1 MSYDLVIRNGNIV
14 DGLGNEPMIAD
25 LAVNGDQ
32 IADIGTLSAKGKRE
46 IDARGNAVT
55 PGFIDLHTHFDAQVG
70 WDPAL
75 TPASWHGITTALM
88 GNCGVTFAPVRDDD
102 KETLA
107 NMMESVEDIP
117 RHAIMTGLPWNWNS
131 YGEYLD
137 AIEQLNPTI
146 NLAGLVGHSAARFY
160 VMGERAIDQN
170 PTPIEIEEI
179 ASLVGTSVREGAVG
193 FSTNRLR
200 AHVMPDG
207 RPIPGTF
214 ASEEELISISAA
226 VGTQGGI
233 LQSVIEGGDKLP
245 AELALIKKQLT
256 AAKTRL
262 LFSAPWEP
270 GENGKSAYQGAID
283 DMKASGLDIVGTTQ
297 PRAAAFL
304 SGLQSNILFAMRPK
318 GNAWRDLRRKNPK
331 DRLTAIRDTIL
342 RRQLIEEAKQMEPAQ
357 SIGQTM
363 MSSRFFIPPKSA
375 FWMGTDPR
383 PNYTGG
389 RESSLATLAEQAG
402 EHPAETWLRLMDES
416 KGKGLF
422 MLRFVNQDLEELP
435 DFMRSDWI
443 VPGVGDAGAHVSVI
457 MDAGWTSFLLS
468 YWHRDRGEF
477 SLHEAVHY
485 LTAKQARVIGLHD
498 RGSLEI
504 GKRADINI
512 IDINQLAERQPTRV
526 NDFPGGSPRFI
537 QRARGYQATL
547 VNGKIILEN
556 DELSGVSAGRILR
569 NSSQN

>member
-1 MSYDLVIRNGNIV
+1 MPYDLVIRNGNIV

-32 IADIGTLSAKGKRE
+32 IVEIGSLSEKGYRE
-46 IDARGNAVT
+46 IDACGNAVT
-55 PGFIDLHTHFDAQVG
+55 PGFVDLHTHFDAQIG

-75 TPASWHGITTALM
+75 TPASWHGVTTALM
-88 GNCGVTFAPVRDDD
+88 GNCGVTFAPVRDSD

-107 NMMESVEDIP
+107 IMMESVEDIP

-131 YGEYLD
+131 YGEYLN
-137 AIEQLNPTI
+137 AIERLNPTI

-160 VMGERAIDQN
+160 VMGERAIDEN
-170 PTPIEIEEI
+170 PTPSEIKEI
-179 ASLVGTSVREGAVG
+179 ASLIGTSVRDGALG

-214 ASEEELISISAA
+214 ATEEELISISAA
-226 VGTQGGI
+226 AGAEGGI
-233 LQSVIEGGDKLP
+233 LQSVIEGGDKLST
-245 AELALIKKQLT
+245 ELSLIKKQLT

-270 GENGKSAYQGAID
+270 GENGVSAYQGAID

-304 SGLQSNILFAMRPK
+304 SGLQSNLLFAMRSK
-318 GNAWRDLRRKNPK
+318 GEAWRDLREKEPVE
-331 DRLTAIRDTIL
+331 RLVAIRDPIFKK
-342 RRQLIEEAKQMEPAQ
+342 QLLAEAKQTEPAQ

-363 MSSRFFIPPKSA
+363 MSSRFFIPPKSS
-375 FWMGTDPR
+375 FWMGTDSR

-389 RESSLATLAEQAG
+389 RESSLATLAEKAN

-416 KGKGLF
+416 EGKGLF
-422 MLRFVNQDLEELP
+422 MVRFVNQDLEVLP
-435 DFMRSDWI
+435 DFIRSDWI

-468 YWHRDRGEF
+468 YWHRDRTEF
-477 SLHEAVHY
+477 SLQEAVHY

-512 IDINQLAERQPTRV
+512 IDINRLGEQQPIRV
-526 NDFPGGSPRFI
+526 HDFPGGSPRFI
-537 QRARGYQATL
+537 QRANGYLTTL
-547 VNGKIILEN
+547 VNGKIILED
-556 DELSGVSAGRILR
+556 DELSGVSSGRILR
-569 NSSQN
+569 NSH